1 MAAWLRLS
9 VSILSCVLSCARC
22 VPLRVHPVQ
31 LVGCR
36 TAVASCVQLHDD
48 LSLRIDLS
56 VPPKDVLKANAVNPC
71 GILRFQPFHCDP
83 WLSSA
88 FLIWKVYDCRSQV
101 RITTAVSVN
110 ICEYIFIRMSKQVH
124 PQTTRTLHAIYWL
137 WIFNQYCTL
146 KTVFTILQS
155 GNAAHCC

>member
-1 MAAWLRLS
+1 MKKRVVGALIAVYNTLKFVANGKCLHVAVRILWLS
-9 VSILSCVLSCARC
+9 VSILSCALSCARR

-56 VPPKDVLKANAVNPC
+56 VPPKDVLKANAVNPG

-88 FLIWKVYDCRSQV
+88 FLI
-101 RITTAVSVN
+101 
-110 ICEYIFIRMSKQVH
+110 
-124 PQTTRTLHAIYWL
+124 
-137 WIFNQYCTL
+137 
-146 KTVFTILQS
+146 
-155 GNAAHCC
+155 